1 MSFKKT
7 GDIKG
12 NTESLLRN
20 LKQIN
25 YPSSTSYKILTS
37 GNPGIYLPIIH
48 YSLFNYSPLVAKF
61 LSDKHYDMFAKNDLD
76 FINTAFHC
84 LITLFNYKPELNTE
98 QFFSNKFAEG
108 KVIVCK
114 EIIDLVIQKNN
125 ELSNKKKKGNNKNIN
140 RGNNSGNNVSPKFH
154 ELNTSKNSKGNKN
167 NNSKQNSYKK
177 NNNSNNNSINNNSNF
192 DNSNN
197 YNNNN
202 DNNGSINENQINEYN
217 NINNNFNA
225 SLPMN
230 NIPVPTPKPS
240 YYISKNLDNIQSSV
254 QSFKPN
260 PNKNIGNNIQ
270 LEVYDSSQEYP
281 LSGQNNS
288 SASANNS
295 NNNSMDFNSVVKII
309 TSLSESVSL
318 MVNKVE
324 TFKGNVEDRLNKLE
338 AEIVLIKNK
347 QNYLD
352 SRLNNYNKNSNYNN
366 EISTDRNINNI
377 NNNDLINSKKNNNFK
392 EINNNINLNI
402 NRNDNNNFKNI
413 SGKEQNSI
421 NNNKIYIQDSSNDNN
436 YPKNNQI
443 FTSFAPEIRTN
454 QTLNYE
460 YQNNIN
466 NKLYYNTEQKIY
478 GTDTGYDK
486 QYQEQNKVYNVFEY
500 NKENENGIN
509 DRINSNK
516 YQDIDK
522 LIENSE
528 KNFFKT
534 QKLLEDY
541 EKK

>member
-12 NTESLLRN
+12 NTESLIRN
-20 LKQIN
+20 LKTIN
-25 YPSSTSYKILTS
+25 YPSQTSYKILTS

-48 YSLFNYSPLVAKF
+48 YSLFNYSPVVAKF

-84 LITLFNYKPELNTE
+84 LITLFNYKPELSTE

-108 KVIVCK
+108 KIILCK

-125 ELSNKKKKGNNKNIN
+125 QLSGNKKKKVNSKINNNKNV
-140 RGNNSGNNVSPKFH
+140 NNNNNVSPKFH
-154 ELNTSKNSKGNKN
+154 ELSNSKN
-167 NNSKQNSYKK
+167 NNSKNSSHKK
-177 NNNSNNNSINNNSNF
+177 SNNSNNNSSYFENS
-192 DNSNN
+192 
-197 YNNNN
+197 NNN
-202 DNNGSINENQINEYN
+202 DNQNQNQINNNDEYN
-217 NINNNFNA
+217 NILINNKNFNA

-230 NIPVPTPKPS
+230 NIPVPTPKPQN
-240 YYISKNLDNIQSSV
+240 YISKNINNIQSSV
-254 QSFKPN
+254 QSFKPKQKSN
-260 PNKNIGNNIQ
+260 FGDNNNQ
-270 LEVYDSSQEYP
+270 LEIYDSSQEYP

-288 SASANNS
+288 SGSGNNS

-324 TFKGNVEDRLNKLE
+324 TFKGNIEDRLNRLE

-352 SRLNNYNKNSNYNN
+352 SRLNNYNNINN
-366 EISTDRNINNI
+366 NIEAPNNRNINNNADLLNSNYI
-377 NNNDLINSKKNNNFK
+377 NKIR
-392 EINNNINLNI
+392 EINNNINPNRNKNNIKNI
-402 NRNDNNNFKNI
+402 NNMIGKEPNALNNNN
-413 SGKEQNSI
+413 
-421 NNNKIYIQDSSNDNN
+421 IYIQDSSNDNN
-436 YPKNNQI
+436 NDIKNNQI

-454 QTLNYE
+454 STLNYDN
-460 YQNNIN
+460 QNNIDNLN
-466 NKLYYNTEQKIY
+466 NKVYYNTDKRIY
-478 GTDTGYDK
+478 SSDTGYGK
-486 QYQEQNKVYNVFEY
+486 PFPEEKKVYNVFNY
-500 NKENENGIN
+500 NKENDNGIN
-509 DRINSNK
+509 DINNRNNINK
-516 YQDIDK
+516 YEDIDK